1 MKAIILLNGEP
12 YPRKINCDGALVI
25 CCDGAYRWAAGK
37 VRIDVNLG
45 DYDSFSG
52 TPEPLPEAV
61 YPSEKDFTDGEIAL
75 ERALSSGADEIEI
88 YGGGGGREDH
98 FIGNIH
104 LLYKAFL
111 RGARATMFNARSYMF
126 AASGRIELK
135 GIKGKT
141 FSLLPFGGSVHIMD
155 YGGVKYAYPDTISY
169 GECRGISNI
178 AEDELAYADVKGVAL
193 IIVNRGKV

>member
-1 MKAIILLNGEP
+1 
-12 YPRKINCDGALVI
+12 
-25 CCDGAYRWAAGK
+25 
-37 VRIDVNLG
+37 
-45 DYDSFSG
+45 
-52 TPEPLPEAV
+52 
-61 YPSEKDFTDGEIAL
+61 
-75 ERALSSGADEIEI
+75 
-88 YGGGGGREDH
+88 
-98 FIGNIH
+98 
-104 LLYKAFL
+104 
-111 RGARATMFNARSYMF
+111 MFNARSYMF